1 MRKLLLVLIVFAPLF
16 LPTAVRAADWAWVMS
31 VPYALSGEQVYKVR
45 LLEIDGVPQKELI
58 RYAVKAGRRTFTVQM
73 MLVVEW
79 EPDLSE
85 SARELPVKQITLDI
99 ENGKTY
105 QLAARVDIDAPA
117 EAQLDQ
123 SYWEPFVYREE

>member
-1 MRKLLLVLIVFAPLF
+1 MRKLQFVLFLSVPLF
-16 LPTAVRAADWAWVMS
+16 VAAPVCATDWAWVMS

-45 LLEIDGVPQKELI
+45 LLEIDGVPQKELL
-58 RYAVKAGRRTFTVQM
+58 RYAVEGGRRTFTVQM
-73 MLVVEW
+73 MLDVEW

-85 SARELPVKQITLDI
+85 SAREPPVKQITLDV

-105 QLAARVDIDAPA
+105 QLAARVDINAPV

-123 SYWEPFVYREE
+123 SFWDPFVYRID